1 MGIKGVIKNV
11 VGGVFGVGAILLLAP
26 SKTYRDTLEERGED
40 FDRFIHTRVTEALES
55 KFPSLA
61 ESGVREPIGLASL
74 VINVAGAG
82 YIGRKLADLVLGD
95 DKPAPE
101 RSR

>member
-1 MGIKGVIKNV
+1 MGIKSVIKNV

-26 SKTYRDTLEERGED
+26 SKAYRDALQDRGED

-55 KFPSLA
+55 KFPAMA

-82 YIGRKLADLVLGD
+82 YIGRKLADMILGD
-95 DKPAPE
+95 DKPASE
-101 RSR
+101 RGR